1 MRSPILGVVAAV
13 LVAAWV
19 LRIAWVQVAIT
30 NRRWGSLAGESTLAA
45 HGWPHAPG
53 CLLGGRRLPRRRRRA
68 DVVAFTETCARSL
81 RSGSTLLEALED
93 GGRSDVGLGGG
104 LEADMALLRRRIDS
118 GSSLP
123 AALQRWGEDRHDPDV
138 WLVVSTCRLGHELGG
153 PLAEAFDTIGGA
165 IRARRDVA
173 AEARSLSSQARASAA
188 LLVALPV
195 LVGAVAVAFDSSTR
209 QVLLGTPLGWACLA
223 GAVLLDAAG
232 VAWMRRLLAS
242 AS

>member
-1 MRSPILGVVAAV
+1 MSPVLSVVIVVVAAAAMLRV
-13 LVAAWV
+13 AWV
-19 LRIAWVQVAIT
+19 HVAIT
-30 NRRWGSLAGESTLAA
+30 NQRWGTLAGGSTVAVAERQHRPAWPVAA
-45 HGWPHAPG
+45 
-53 CLLGGRRLPRRRRRA
+53 RRLPHRRRRV
-68 DVVAFTETCARSL
+68 DLVAFIETCARSL

-93 GGRSDVGLGGG
+93 GGRIDAS
-104 LEADMALLRRRIDS
+104 LEGDMALLKRRLDS

-123 AALQRWGEDRHDPDV
+123 SALRRWGEDRDDPDV

-153 PLAEAFDTIGGA
+153 PLAEAFDNIGGA

-195 LVGAVAVAFDSSTR
+195 LVGAAAVAFDASTR
-209 QVLLGTPLGWACLA
+209 QVLLGTPLGWACLI

-232 VAWMRRLLAS
+232 VAWMRALLERAS
-242 AS
+242 